1 MPEPLINVEMAQ
13 RLKETARLL
22 EEQGANPFRVQA
34 YRRAAETVLRLDRP
48 VTELLEAEGI
58 EGLRRLRGIGESLAR
73 SIRDLVRTG
82 RLPML
87 ERLRGE
93 ADPVALLA
101 SVPGIG
107 AALARRLHHDL
118 GIDTLEE
125 LEAAALDGRLAE
137 LAGIG
142 EKKLAGIV
150 DSLAS
155 RLERVRQRT
164 GRPAV
169 PRVQEPSVGE
179 LLDVDRE
186 YREKAA
192 AGTLHRIAPRRFNPT
207 HEVWLPVLHSQRG
220 ERHYTALFSNTARA
234 HQLGKTRDWVI
245 LYYDDGTWER
255 QCTVITAQRDPLK
268 GRRIARGRESECEA
282 YYDALSHQLSAPPP
296 VPPPG
301 RGKEQTEGTK
311 GWDERIADR

>member
-1 MPEPLINVEMAQ
+1 MPEPLINVEIAQ

-48 VTELLEAEGI
+48 VTELLEAEGM

-73 SIRDLVRTG
+73 SIRDLGRTG
-82 RLPML
+82 RLAML

-93 ADPVALLA
+93 ADPEALLA

-107 AALARRLHHDL
+107 PALAKRLHHDL
-118 GIDTLEE
+118 GIDSLEE
-125 LEAAALDGRLAE
+125 LEAAAHDGRLVE

-155 RLERVRQRT
+155 RLERVRRRT
-164 GRPAV
+164 GVPAA
-169 PRVQEPSVGE
+169 PSFHEPSISE

-192 AGTLHRIAPRRFNPT
+192 AGTLHRIAPRRFNPS
-207 HEVWLPVLHSQRG
+207 HKAWLPVLHTQRG

-268 GRRIARGRESECEA
+268 GRRIVRGREAECEA
-282 YYDALSHQLSAPPP
+282 YYEAITSQPSALSTPTPPSP
-296 VPPPG
+296 WKG
-301 RGKEQTEGTK
+301 EGIKGGGKL
-311 GWDERIADR
+311 IAEC

>member
-1 MPEPLINVEMAQ
+1 MLH
-13 RLKETARLL
+13 
-22 EEQGANPFRVQA
+22 
-34 YRRAAETVLRLDRP
+34 LDRP
-48 VTELLEAEGI
+48 VTELLEAEGM
-58 EGLRRLRGIGESLAR
+58 EGLRKLRGIGESLAR
-73 SIRDLVRTG
+73 SIGDLGRTV

-107 AALARRLHHDL
+107 PALARRLHHDL

-125 LEAAALDGRLAE
+125 LETAAHDGRLVE

-164 GRPAV
+164 ERPAA
-169 PRVQEPSVGE
+169 PGFHEPSITE
-179 LLDVDRE
+179 LLEVDRE
-186 YREKAA
+186 YREKAV
-192 AGTLHRIAPRRFNPT
+192 AGTLHRIAPRRFNPS
-207 HEVWLPVLHSQRG
+207 HEAWLPVMHTQRG

-234 HQLGKTRDWVI
+234 HQLGQTRDWVI

-268 GRRIARGRESECEA
+268 GQRIVRGRESDCEA
-282 YYDALSHQLSAPPP
+282 YYKSKVQVEAK
-296 VPPPG
+296 V
-301 RGKEQTEGTK
+301 
-311 GWDERIADR
+311 